1 MYLCGFSDPH
11 FRFFLGSRTTFIL
24 TGVMNI
30 KYLLILPMIN
40 FYQRIDPSLLIEF
53 QRHLSRNKKLKKYN
67 TKCGSHCLIEDWSL
81 KDADVYYEP
90 ASLGWQVDRSWNSQ
104 LRTNCYFQKPKLGCR
119 CRFGID
125 ANLFHWKWHSGG
137 EWSFHMLVQELLPG
151 FLLGKSHYSAM
162 PNNHQTNKKW
172 KKKEVKNKNQK

>member
-1 MYLCGFSDPH
+1 MLRTVKTFKLEHLENYKHLSMARLQIPNLGMSPNMSELKLQQCAAYRILKLLKGEAQLGQNFSSTLIIGLYLCGFSDPH

-67 TKCGSHCLIEDWSL
+67 TKCGSHCLIED
-81 KDADVYYEP
+81 
-90 ASLGWQVDRSWNSQ
+90 
-104 LRTNCYFQKPKLGCR
+104 
-119 CRFGID
+119 
-125 ANLFHWKWHSGG
+125 
-137 EWSFHMLVQELLPG
+137 
-151 FLLGKSHYSAM
+151 
-162 PNNHQTNKKW
+162 
-172 KKKEVKNKNQK
+172 